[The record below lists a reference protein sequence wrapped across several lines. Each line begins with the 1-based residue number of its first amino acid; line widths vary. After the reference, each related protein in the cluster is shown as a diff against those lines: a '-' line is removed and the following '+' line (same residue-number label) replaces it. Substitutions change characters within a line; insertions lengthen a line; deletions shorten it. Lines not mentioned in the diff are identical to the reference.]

1 MNFAARSTGP
11 VAAWL
16 VVAVLAMGAGYAR
29 LAPCLSGG
37 WQKQIELSAVCYSDI
52 AVIYEARGGQFPAMP
67 YRNYIFEYPVGTGG
81 FVYATSVVTA
91 GLQELGAPGRDT
103 FVYFTLSA
111 LLLALCAIAAIR
123 WTTVLPGTRRGDVA
137 YLSVGMAALG
147 FINWDLLPV
156 ALTAAAVFAWSRN
169 QPLACGALIGWGAAT
184 KAYPALLLVALLFI
198 CMRER
203 QLRVF
208 AGVAASAAL
217 TWMALNIGYLIGPL
231 HSGWTLFYTFSFHR
245 EASLGTVWHLLDH
258 TLPGHWPGDHLDIAV
273 ALSLTTMTLGIAALA
288 LLAPRKPTLG
298 QLTFLTLAAFL
309 LTSKTWSP
317 QYGLWLLPFPV
328 LTRLPWRVLI
338 AWLLADLAFYV
349 AGMWYVNWQIHGP
362 GPKVD
367 FDQALVVVGI
377 HWVALAAVCGLVVR
391 DILRAPPEEAPS
403 SQSSP
408 AVAPT

>member
-1 MNFAARSTGP
+1 MNLTVRSTGH

-29 LAPCLSGG
+29 LTPCLAGG
-37 WQKQIELSAVCYSDI
+37 WDKPVELGAVCYSDI
-52 AVIYEARGGQFPAMP
+52 AIIYERRGGQFPAMP

-81 FVYATSVVTA
+81 FVYATSAVTA
-91 GLQELGAPGRDT
+91 GLQKLGAPGGDT

-111 LLLALCAIAAIR
+111 LLLAMCGVAAVR
-123 WTTVLPGTRRGDVA
+123 WTTAVPGTRRGDVA
-137 YLSVGMAALG
+137 YLSFGLAAMA
-147 FINWDLLPV
+147 FVNWDLLPV
-156 ALTAAAVFAWSRN
+156 ALTAAAVYAWTRK

-184 KAYPALLLVALLFI
+184 KAYPVLLLVALLLI

-203 QLRVF
+203 QFRVF
-208 AGVAASAAL
+208 AQVAVAAVL
-217 TWMALNIGYLIGPL
+217 TWLALNIGYLVGPL

-258 TLPGHWPGDHLDIAV
+258 TLPGHWAADHLTLLVSA
-273 ALSLTTMTLGIAALA
+273 SLTALTLGIAALA
-288 LLAPRKPTLG
+288 LLAPRTPTLG
-298 QLTFLTLAAFL
+298 QLTFLMVAAFL

-317 QYGLWLLPFPV
+317 QYGLWLLPFAV

-338 AWLLADLAFYV
+338 GWLVADLAFYV
-349 AGMWYVNWQIHGP
+349 AGMWYVNWQIHGA

-377 HWVALAAVCGLVVR
+377 HWAALAAVSGLVVR
-391 DILRAPPEEAPS
+391 DMLQRQPEEARS
-403 SQSSP
+403 GHGSI
-408 AVAPT
+408 AVAR